1 MGPTETKNRLEND
14 IELSKEYATLVLT
27 AYQQYKTEKTKRPAF

>member
-14 IELSKEYATLVLT
+14 IELSEKYATLVLA
-27 AYQQYKTEKTKRPAF
+27 AYQEYKTKNTKLTTF